1 MKGITADVNIQ
12 RQWQIVLGHLVSDRW
27 REIWDSL
34 GLQSETFATLGLS
47 PDAPDEAV
55 WMLCQARQVVLITN
69 NRNARGPTSL
79 HSAIVRL
86 NSRTSL
92 PVFTIGD
99 SDRVLESPAYADF
112 VAERLLEYLLDIDR
126 VRGTG
131 RLYIP

>member
-34 GLQSETFATLGLS
+34 GLQSETFANLGLS

-55 WMLCQARQVVLITN
+55 WILCQARQVVLMTN

-79 HSAIVRL
+79 HSGIVRL
-86 NSRTSL
+86 NTRTSL

-131 RLYIP
+131 RLYVP